1 MLLGILRASLLEN
14 MLTGKN
20 VLKAG
25 KGAIRTGQN
34 LKYKNIIIVN
44 LNLTVFI
51 QEIVHQK

>member
-1 MLLGILRASLLEN
+1 MLLGILRTSLLEN

-25 KGAIRTGQN
+25 KGATRTGQN
-34 LKYKNIIIVN
+34 LKYKNITIVN

>member
-1 MLLGILRASLLEN
+1 MLLGILRTSLLEN

-25 KGAIRTGQN
+25 KGATRTGQN

>member
-1 MLLGILRASLLEN
+1 MLLGILRTSLLEN

-51 QEIVHQK
+51 QEIVYQK